1 MDTEKGI
8 GEIIWDN
15 LLGPPPK
22 LKKVEFRPL
31 PAVNKAPGDVA
42 GVKGY
47 RGPRNGYVFLAETL
61 PNSVR
66 PSDTEEGT
74 WRNNIILQTKQH
86 STMTRFQALPDS
98 FFIGAHAN
106 KNALFRYIDA
116 NEQGISPGAAWK
128 ELQSNTAVKQM
139 INACKYILFLACNTG
154 NELDPADKEPCFAHT
169 FANLSG
175 KPCYA
180 PEGYIRLVLVGE
192 TEVGSDYNAITN
204 ELEGRPL
211 GWKLFLPENYKG
223 PPVSPP
229 KRIFNG
235 GKEGA

>member
-1 MDTEKGI
+1 MDKEKGI
-8 GEIIWDN
+8 GEIIWEK
-15 LLGPPPK
+15 LFGPPPK

-66 PSDTEEGT
+66 PSDLAEET
-74 WRNNIILQTKQH
+74 WSNNTKLQKKHH
-86 STMTRFQALPDS
+86 STMVRFQALPDS

-106 KNALFRYIDA
+106 REALFRYIDA
-116 NEQGISPGAAWK
+116 NEEGVSPHAALK
-128 ELQSNTAVKQM
+128 ELQSNAAVKQM
-139 INACKYILFLACNTG
+139 INECKYILFLACNTG
-154 NELDPADKEPCFAHT
+154 NELDPADKSPCFART

-180 PEGYIRLVLVGE
+180 PEGFIRLVTVGE

-211 GWKLFLPENYKG
+211 GWKLFLPENYNG
-223 PPVSPP
+223 APVSPP
-229 KRIFNG
+229 KKIFSG